1 MPLDMPVNGNEPDTA
16 LDQILRTAADR
27 CVHAPGAH
35 TPGTVPEP
43 QAPDGEAPGAPD
55 LCTQVSGAHRMRAED
70 ALVLLRQYYMHVAPE
85 DLVDR
90 DPVNVSGPAMAHRR
104 LAENRPQ
111 GRALVRVFTPALPDC
126 GWDSGHSVV
135 QIVTDDMPFLVDS
148 VTTELDRHELR
159 THLVVHP
166 QMPVRRD
173 MTGALLDPGQDA
185 VTGQT
190 LRESWIHIE
199 IDRQSDPAV
208 LTGLEDDLRRVLLDV
223 RCAVE
228 DFAKMR
234 ALAVQTAEDLAADP
248 PPLERAGVDDSVEL
262 LRWLADGH
270 YTFLGFREYRLEQTE
285 KGESLRAVP
294 GTGLGILRADK
305 AGSASFA
312 AMPPELRAKARE
324 KQVMIVTKANS
335 RATVYRP
342 HYLDYVG
349 VKLFSPEGEV
359 IGERRFLGL
368 FTPVAYNESISRI
381 PVLRRKL
388 ADVLDLAGLS
398 PDSHDGKDLI
408 EILETYPRAELFQIS
423 VEELLAIALGVLR
436 LRERKQVKL
445 FLRRDD
451 YGRYISCLIF
461 LPRDR
466 YTTKV
471 RLQMQQILLDVLG
484 GATLDYSAMIGEAAL
499 ARLHVVIRGE
509 RGTQLGDLP
518 AGVEELEARLAATT
532 RSWEDDLAAAI
543 HELCSP
549 EEAPRLLRR
558 YGTAFP
564 EGYKADFPARTA
576 VADLERLE
584 RIADDSSEIGMDL
597 YEPDDAADDERR
609 FKLYKLGAPV
619 SLSRV
624 LPLLQRMG
632 VEVVDERPYE
642 IHRTHDGDTRDA
654 WIYDFGLRHTPS
666 GDVGGDA
673 FKRLFQDAFAVLWRG
688 EVEDD
693 GFNAL
698 VLAAGL
704 SWEQAEILRAYA
716 KYLRQAGTTFSEAY
730 IEKVLLGNV
739 RLARLLVRLFE
750 ARHDPRRPEEARSE
764 VCEALREEVLASLD
778 EVASLDEDR
787 ILRAYLELIEATLRT
802 NAFQSDGAGGRDT
815 GTAGSRF
822 VSGKRK
828 PYLSLK
834 FDSQAISVLPLPRPK
849 YEIYVYSPRVE
860 GVHLRFG
867 KVARGGLRW
876 SDRMEDFRTEILGLV
891 KAQMVKNTVIVPT
904 GSKGGFV
911 VKRPPTGGRDELQAE
926 GVACYRHFISGLLDV
941 TDNLVAGEV
950 APPPHVVRHDG
961 DDTYLVVAADKGT
974 AKFSD
979 IANGVAKDYGFWLG
993 DAFASG
999 GSVGYDHK
1007 AMGITA
1013 RGAWESVKY
1022 HFRSLGVDVQTTDFT
1037 VVGIGDMSGDVFGNG
1052 MLLSEHIRLVAAFDH
1067 RHVFVDPSPDATRG
1081 FAERRRLFEL
1091 PRSSWDDYDRSLISA
1106 GGGVWPRTAKSIP
1119 VSPQMRAALGIPDG
1133 VTGLAPNELISAIL
1147 RAPVDL
1153 LWNGGI
1159 GTYVKAASESHAE
1172 VGDKANDAL
1181 RVNGAELRCKV
1192 VGEGGN
1198 LGFTQLARIE
1208 VARSGGLINTDFIDN
1223 SAGVDTSDHEVNIK
1237 ILLDQVVRE
1246 GHVTAEQRNA
1256 LFLDMTGEVG
1266 RLVLEDN
1273 HAQNVVLAAAR
1284 AQAPEMLHIHARY
1297 VRRLER
1303 AGLLNRELEFL
1314 PSDKALAERRQAGL
1328 GLTGPEFAVLLAY
1341 TKLVVDGELL
1351 QSDIPDDPYL
1361 ASWLVSY
1368 FPTALRE
1375 RFRTYMDSHPLRR
1388 EIITTGVVN
1397 DVVNFG
1403 GTSFVF
1409 RFTEET
1415 GASTSDIVRAYLVTR
1430 EVFDLPGFVRQIESL
1445 DHDVDSATR
1454 LAMLFEARKLSERGT
1469 RWLLGNRRP
1478 PLDLAAT
1485 GKVFL
1490 DGARDLLPHLPKL
1503 LTGSDLSAYEERRDS
1518 FAARGVPDELAEW
1531 VAAMVPAYSTFD
1543 LVETAAFTGRPVDEV
1558 AEVYFDL
1565 ADRLQIAR
1573 LRERVIALPRD
1584 TRWNSIARAALRDDL
1599 YAAHAALT
1607 RDVLIHS
1614 EPGLSPEERL
1624 IHWTEVNEAAV
1635 TRARQTLSEIWESDT
1650 FDLATLSVALRAV
1663 RTLVSSSKLPQP
1675 GA

>member
-1 MPLDMPVNGNEPDTA
+1 MPLDTPVNGNEPDTI
-16 LDQILRTAADR
+16 LDQILRTAADKWADR
-27 CVHAPGAH
+27 CAKAPG
-35 TPGTVPEP
+35 TQDPGTP
-43 QAPDGEAPGAPD
+43 
-55 LCTQVSGAHRMRAED
+55 RMHAED
-70 ALVLLRQYYMHVAPE
+70 ALVFLRQYYMHVPPE
-85 DLVDR
+85 DLADR
-90 DPVNVSGPAMAHRR
+90 DPANVFGPAMAQRG
-104 LAENRPQ
+104 LAEHRPQ
-111 GRALVRVFTPALPDC
+111 GRALVRVFNPTIEDC
-126 GWDSGHSVV
+126 GWDPGHSVV
-135 QIVTDDMPFLVDS
+135 QIVTDDMPFLVAS
-148 VTTELDRHELR
+148 VTMELERCGLG
-159 THLVVHP
+159 THLIAHP

-173 MTGALLDPGQDA
+173 MTGALLGPSQDL

-190 LRESWIHIE
+190 LRESWMHIE
-199 IDRQSDPAV
+199 IDRQTDPDILARLESD
-208 LTGLEDDLRRVLLDV
+208 LQRVLLDV

-234 ALAVQTAEDLAADP
+234 ALAVQTADELAADP
-248 PPLERAGVDDSVEL
+248 PPLERAGVEDSVEL
-262 LRWLADGH
+262 LRWLADGN
-270 YTFLGFREYRLEQTE
+270 YTFLGFREYRLEQVE
-285 KGESLRAVP
+285 EGETLRAVT

-305 AGSASFA
+305 AGSDSFA

-324 KQVMIVTKANS
+324 KQVMIVTKGNS

-342 HYLDYVG
+342 DYLDYVG

-368 FTPVAYNESISRI
+368 FTYDAYNESISRI

-388 ADVLDLAGLS
+388 ADVLDRAGLS
-398 PDSHDGKDLI
+398 PDGHDGMDLI
-408 EILETYPRAELFQIS
+408 ETLETYPRAELFQIT
-423 VEELLAIALGVLR
+423 VDELLPIALGVLR

-471 RLQMQQILLDVLG
+471 RLQMQGILLEALG
-484 GATLDYSAMIGEAAL
+484 GTTLDYSAMIGEQAL

-509 RGTQLGDLP
+509 RGTRLGELP
-518 AGVEELEARLAATT
+518 ADVEELEARLAATT

-543 HELCSP
+543 QELCSG
-549 EEAPRLLRR
+549 EEAPSLLRW

-576 VADLERLE
+576 VADLKRLE
-584 RIADDSSEIGMDL
+584 RISDDPADIGMDL
-597 YEPDDAADDERR
+597 YDPDGAADGERR
-609 FKLYKLGAPV
+609 FKLYRLGAPV

-624 LPLLQRMG
+624 LPLLERMG
-632 VEVVDERPYE
+632 VEVVDERPYK
-642 IHRTHDGDTRDA
+642 IDRAHDGDTRDA
-654 WIYDFGLRHTPS
+654 WIYDFGLRYTPS
-666 GDVGGDA
+666 DEVDGGD
-673 FKRLFQDAFAVLWRG
+673 FKRLFQDAFAVLWRD
-688 EVEDD
+688 EVEND

-716 KYLRQAGTTFSEAY
+716 KYLRQAGTTFSQAY

-750 ARHDPRRPEEARSE
+750 ARHDPRRPEEARAE
-764 VCEALREEVLASLD
+764 VCDALREEVLASLD

-787 ILRAYLELIEATLRT
+787 ILRAYLEMIEATLRT
-802 NAFQSDGAGGRDT
+802 NAFQSDGTEGRDT
-815 GTAGSRF
+815 GAAGSRF
-822 VSGKRK
+822 VSGRRK

-867 KVARGGLRW
+867 QVARGGLRW

-911 VKRPPTGGRDELQAE
+911 VKRPPVGRDELMAE
-926 GVACYRHFISGLLDV
+926 GITCYRQFISGLLDV

-950 APPPHVVRHDG
+950 VPPPDVVRHDG

-979 IANGVAKDYGFWLG
+979 IANGVARDYGFWLG

-1007 AMGITA
+1007 GMGITA
-1013 RGAWESVKY
+1013 RGAWESVKH

-1067 RHVFVDPSPDATRG
+1067 RHVFVDPSPDAARG

-1091 PRSSWDDYDRSLISA
+1091 PRSSWDDYDRALISA

-1119 VSPQMRAALGIPDG
+1119 ISPQMGAALGIPDG
-1133 VTGLAPNELISAIL
+1133 VTSLAPNDLISAIL

-1159 GTYVKAASESHAE
+1159 GTYVKATSETHAD
-1172 VGDKANDAL
+1172 VGDKANDPV
-1181 RVNGAELRCKV
+1181 RINGADLRCKV

-1208 VARSGGLINTDFIDN
+1208 FALSGGLINTDFIDN

-1237 ILLDQVVRE
+1237 ILLDQVVRD
-1246 GHVTAEQRNA
+1246 GQMTAEQRNQ

-1341 TKLVVDGELL
+1341 TKLMVDAELL

-1368 FPTALRE
+1368 FPTPLRE
-1375 RFRTYMDSHPLRR
+1375 RFRTYMDTHPLRR

-1409 RFTEET
+1409 RFAEET
-1415 GASTSDIVRAYLVTR
+1415 GASTPDVVRAYLVTR

-1469 RWLLGNRRP
+1469 RWMLGNRRP
-1478 PLDLAAT
+1478 PLDLAST

-1518 FAARGVPDELAEW
+1518 FTLRGVPDELAER

-1624 IHWTEVNEAAV
+1624 AHWTEANRAAV
-1635 TRARQTLSEIWESDT
+1635 KRARQTLSEIWESDT

-1663 RTLVSSSKLPQP
+1663 RTLVSSSKLPQA